1 MRTIST
7 ERTLQTTVS
16 AHTSISK
23 TLQFLAER
31 LDPIIQERLE
41 PDLGGLEW
49 TVVLTEMDRAK
60 GRTPRNYWR
69 TDLQSQLRIL
79 TERLG
84 SLGFPFDDHL
94 RTVSTLGGELRIM
107 RNRWAH
113 NDPLTNLDAVRTAD
127 FAARLLKV
135 FSDTDGAEYCR
146 HLHDQALLVYAE
158 AKDLITFEAD
168 DSEPAPELIGVDD
181 TEHVFPD
188 DELTAPD
195 SEDMTRTQAGDSTPT
210 IGDSRFSF
218 DPWTLVVAGDKSV
231 LDDLPKKAAK
241 MQVRAVAA
249 EIAEFEGPIHIDRLI
264 RLTARSFEM
273 NRVSKAKSAQLRRQ
287 LKQLDLLVD
296 GDGFIWP
303 SDIDPD
309 NWDEFRPNDS
319 SVNRP
324 FTDISPVEI
333 ANAYRS
339 IATRRPDLDDDDL
352 DSAVLRTFGR
362 KRKTRECV
370 AHLNKAPFTV
380 SA

>member
-1 MRTIST
+1 M
-7 ERTLQTTVS
+7 S
-16 AHTSISK
+16 AHISISE

-31 LDPIIQERLE
+31 LDPIIQDRLE
-41 PDLGGLEW
+41 PDLGGIEW
-49 TVVLTEMDRAK
+49 TVVLTEIDRAK
-60 GRTPRNYWR
+60 GRTPRNYSR

-135 FSDTDGAEYCR
+135 FSDVDGAEYCR
-146 HLHDQALLVYAE
+146 QLHDQAFLVYAE
-158 AKDLITFEAD
+158 AKDLITFESD
-168 DSEPAPELIGVDD
+168 DTQPAPELIQDEN
-181 TEHVFPD
+181 TELDQSDCEESTGPD
-188 DELTAPD
+188 EEEMSRGGLAAD
-195 SEDMTRTQAGDSTPT
+195 TPT
-210 IGDSRFSF
+210 IGDGRFSF

-231 LDDLPKKAAK
+231 LDELPKKAAK

-249 EIAEFEGPIHIDRLI
+249 EIAEFEGPIHIERLI

-296 GDGFIWP
+296 EDGFIWP

-339 IATRRPDLDDDDL
+339 IAARRPDLDDDDL

-362 KRKTRECV
+362 KRKTRECA
-370 AHLNKAPFTV
+370 AHLDRARVDAT
-380 SA
+380 A